1 MQSSSVR
8 KRGLVAGVSLVVI
21 LAGPITAEA
30 AARRPVDPKLA
41 KIEAQLAEQAR
52 QIAAQNGKIAAQNNR
67 IAAQDDRLA
76 AQDRLIADQQAQ
88 LNGVRT
94 QRAPT
99 AMAEAVAPPSTGTAP
114 SQSALTPP
122 PSPGT
127 REAAAT
133 PEAPLPGATALPGQP
148 VGVAPEERIR
158 PSLLAA
164 IPQGMGVLTPTHRFV
179 FEPSVEYD
187 RTGANRLVF
196 QGVEIIP
203 GLQLGLVN
211 ATTADRDVVVAT
223 GDFRYGL
230 TDRIELEA
238 RVPFL
243 YRNDRITTVA
253 QPVATG
259 VPAVNQTTDLN
270 GADIGDIELAARYQ
284 INAAT
289 EGKPTFIANLRLKTT
304 TGRGPYDVNFDSSG
318 IATDLATGSGFWG
331 LEPSVTVL
339 VPTDPIVLFANV
351 GYLKNF
357 SRDINKT
364 IGGILVGNVDP
375 GDSVDAAFGF
385 GFALN
390 PKFSF
395 SLGYA
400 NSYIFGTTQQLTSK
414 GAGVTVQHSND
425 LEVGALTFGWSYRLR
440 DNLLVSTNF
449 QFGVTPDAPNLRF
462 TIRLPISF

>member
-1 MQSSSVR
+1 MKSSITGVQTLLATASMAAILTGGSPADGAVR
-8 KRGLVAGVSLVVI
+8 KR
-21 LAGPITAEA
+21 
-30 AARRPVDPKLA
+30 VDPRLA
-41 KIEAQLAEQAR
+41 KIEALLADQAR
-52 QIAAQNGKIAAQNNR
+52 EIAAQNNR
-67 IAAQDDRLA
+67 LA
-76 AQDRLIADQQAQ
+76 AQNNRMAVQDHLIAGQQAQ
-88 LNGVRT
+88 LNAMRAARGVPT
-94 QRAPT
+94 ELAAAAP
-99 AMAEAVAPPSTGTAP
+99 APSPAIEPSPP
-114 SQSALTPP
+114 SQSSLTPP
-122 PSPGT
+122 PPVET
-127 REAAAT
+127 RQAAAA
-133 PEAPLPGATALPGQP
+133 PEQPLPGAAPLPGRP
-148 VGVAPEERIR
+148 VGEAPEEKIR
-158 PSLLAA
+158 PSILAA
-164 IPQGMGVLTPTHRFV
+164 IPAGMGVLTPRQRFV

-243 YRNDRITTVA
+243 YRNDRLTTLA
-253 QPVATG
+253 QQVTQG
-259 VPAVNQTTDLN
+259 VPPVNQTSDLN
-270 GADIGDIELAARYQ
+270 GADLGDIELAARYQ
-284 INAAT
+284 INAAR
-289 EGKPTFIANLRLKTT
+289 EGQPTFIANLRLKTT
-304 TGRGPYDVNFDSSG
+304 TGRGPYDVGFDTSG

-331 LEPSVTVL
+331 LEPSITVL
-339 VPTDPIVLFANV
+339 VPTDPIVIFANV

-364 IGGILVGNVDP
+364 IGTTLVGNVDP

-390 PKFSF
+390 PRFSF

-400 NSYIFGTTQQLTSK
+400 NSYIFGTSQQLGS
-414 GAGVTVQHSND
+414 TVQRSND

-440 DNLLVSTNF
+440 SNLLVSTNF

-462 TIRLPISF
+462 TLRLPISF